1 METYRSY
8 VVNYRLGEDL
18 VRQYIDKVAGTDLDA
33 RWDAFARLLASPIV
47 VSDLARGTTLD
58 PAR

>member
-1 METYRSY
+1 

-18 VRQYIDKVAGTDLDA
+18 VRQHVDKVAGTDPEA
-33 RWDAFARLLASPIV
+33 RWTAFLKLLAAPPI